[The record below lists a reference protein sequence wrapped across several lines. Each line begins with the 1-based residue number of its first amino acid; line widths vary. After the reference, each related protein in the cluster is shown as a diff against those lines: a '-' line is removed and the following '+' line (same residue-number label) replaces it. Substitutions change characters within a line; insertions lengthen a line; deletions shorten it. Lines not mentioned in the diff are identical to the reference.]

1 MTDEQPEVTVC
12 NFTAPIATFGAPRDS
27 YCTLIAHECVGQQLR
42 LTAGHI
48 SQSVTVRWRGNQ
60 ASKMTRHGVG
70 ALSIQGVL
78 DQPSQSKLGPVNL
91 QKLCLLA
98 FGDESA
104 LLIVD
109 CQDEG
114 GGAHQ

>member
-1 MTDEQPEVTVC
+1 MGA
-12 NFTAPIATFGAPRDS
+12 TAAEINYGPYKSER
-27 YCTLIAHECVGQQLR
+27 HGQ
-42 LTAGHI
+42 
-48 SQSVTVRWRGNQ
+48 VRGNQ
-60 ASKMTRHGVG
+60 ASKMTRHCVGV
-70 ALSIQGVL
+70 LSIQGVL

-91 QKLCLLA
+91 QKLSLLA

-114 GGAHQ
+114 GGAHK